1 LYVSCS
7 EEKKLKQNTER
18 WEENGDGSW
27 GGGGEERNAKDYRTA
42 RLVMYTTDGVF
53 S

>member
-1 LYVSCS
+1 MYLALKK
-7 EEKKLKQNTER
+7 KKLKQNTER

-27 GGGGEERNAKDYRTA
+27 EAGGEERNAKDYRTA